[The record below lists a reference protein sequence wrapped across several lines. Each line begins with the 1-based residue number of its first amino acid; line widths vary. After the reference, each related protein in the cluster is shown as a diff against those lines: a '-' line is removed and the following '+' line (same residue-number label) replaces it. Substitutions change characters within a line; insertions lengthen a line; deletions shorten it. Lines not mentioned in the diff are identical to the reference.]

1 MKNAVDAYSD
11 ATLIEN
17 DPPLQDETFTCV
29 GIHEQLREGGN
40 FQIRCDSGFPYLK
53 FERRKSSLMSGHV
66 VAVSEALVSQKIG
79 TNLNYK
85 VTESQR
91 KCGDQVAHLNIN
103 DLKTIQISS
112 LNYL

>member
-40 FQIRCDSGFPYLK
+40 F
-53 FERRKSSLMSGHV
+53 
-66 VAVSEALVSQKIG
+66 
-79 TNLNYK
+79 
-85 VTESQR
+85 
-91 KCGDQVAHLNIN
+91 
-103 DLKTIQISS
+103 
-112 LNYL
+112 

>member
-1 MKNAVDAYSD
+1 MKNAVDASKD

-17 DPPLQDETFTCV
+17 DPPLQDKTFTCV
-29 GIHEQLREGGN
+29 GIHEQLREEES
-40 FQIRCDSGFPYLK
+40 FQIRFDSGLPYLK
-53 FERRKSSLMSGHV
+53 FEHRKSSLMFGHV

-79 TNLNYK
+79 TNVNYK

-103 DLKTIQISS
+103 DLTTIQNLSF
-112 LNYL
+112 